1 MTVLTPFG
9 EETVTFYV
17 TFSDPK
23 APTHTVRVEHTGDER
38 KPRVFK
44 VEVTTNGREDEREL
58 RSRAMGMALPLYNAW
73 IEAHYGNKAIVP
85 TLDPVTEELLEYF
98 SLEEVQPL
106 IDAWL
111 QDVAS
116 VAGKAVRLELS
127 GHGTASTDCRGSVT
141 FNPQPILEGRFSTG
155 RGTLTHESLH
165 IRLDVNGTK
174 RDRKLRP
181 QDLPY
186 GIQMLERANKE
197 GGEVLGHIL
206 NLIMDRRA
214 DYLGCRDFPGI
225 AHDNYYRRGDLMPG
239 ERFDPV
245 QDQWVNRRP
254 GISQECHQSVYV
266 DFAYACKKHT
276 KGVHPCVRRCIKLVN
291 RATKRVNAGKRKYV
305 HLLTVS
311 KEVLNILRVNETAYD
326 RQQQLDRDKREEQ
339 FKKFM
344 KSLQQMIY
352 GPKASPTMS
361 KAFRKMMAQRAAR
374 NRKVSLAQLPATL
387 SQLARPGRG
396 GVTLVGGSADGRVI
410 DVPANPVAYAQMLA
424 SVAGQVSRLRRLLQ
438 RLSIPERHD
447 ITGLQYGDLDLN
459 ALPELVTGQP
469 DVMKIT
475 RIIQALDLAVSFG
488 IDVSGSMSGEA
499 YEIARGLA
507 VAFNQA
513 MLGFKNTID
522 GHFFAFN
529 HNVYRCGPVA
539 RANGIAGVPC
549 GGGTSEAFALEQMAI
564 PMMSSRRRRRRIV
577 LVACDAGPAR
587 PDLVEAQCARLLKQ
601 GIVPI
606 RFLIGV
612 DAAPGTY
619 PIELFFDSWAEFIR
633 EMEKTFG
640 QIFAAARC

>member
-1 MTVLTPFG
+1 MIARTPLG

-17 TFSDPK
+17 TYSDPK
-23 APTHTVRVEHTGDER
+23 SATHSVTVERTGDER
-38 KPRVFK
+38 NPRTFK
-44 VEVTTNGREDEREL
+44 VEVNTNGREDRRTL
-58 RSRAMGMALPLYNAW
+58 RSRAMGIAHPRYEAW
-73 IEAHYGNKAIVP
+73 VAAHYGNKLVVP
-85 TLDPVTEELLEYF
+85 SVSPVTEELLEYF

-111 QDVAS
+111 QDVAA

-165 IRLDVNGTK
+165 IRLDVKGTK
-174 RDRKLRP
+174 KDRKLRP
-181 QDLPY
+181 QDPPY
-186 GIQMLERANKE
+186 GIQLLERANKE

-206 NLIMDRRA
+206 NLIMDRRV
-214 DYLGCRDFPGI
+214 DYLGCKAYPGI

-239 ERFDPV
+239 EKFDPE
-245 QDQWVNRRP
+245 QDVWVNRRS

-276 KGVHPCVRRCIKLVN
+276 KGVHACVRRCIKLVN

-311 KEVLNILRVNETAYD
+311 KEVLNILRTNETAYD
-326 RQQQLDRDKREEQ
+326 RQQQLDRDRREEQ

-344 KSLQQMIY
+344 KLLNQAIY
-352 GPKASPTMS
+352 GPNASSQMY

-387 SQLARPGRG
+387 SQLAKPGRG
-396 GVTLVGGSADGRVI
+396 GGALPGGAEDGRVI
-410 DVPANPVAYAQMLA
+410 DVPANPVAYAQVLA
-424 SVAGQVSRLRRLLQ
+424 SVAGQVSKLRRLLQ
-438 RLSIPERHD
+438 RLSLPERHD
-447 ITGLQYGDLDLN
+447 LTGLQHGDLDLD
-459 ALPELVTGQP
+459 ALPELVTGQT
-469 DVMKIT
+469 DVMMIT
-475 RIIQALDLAVSFG
+475 RILARLDLAVSFG
-488 IDVSGSMSGEA
+488 IDVSTSTSGEP
-499 YEIARGLA
+499 YEIIRRLG

-513 MLGFKNTID
+513 MLSFKTTID

-529 HNVYRCGPVA
+529 HNVYRCGPVS

-549 GGGTSEAFALEQMAI
+549 GGGTMEAFALQQMAV
-564 PMMSSRRRRRRIV
+564 PLMQSRRRRRIV
-577 LVACDAGPAR
+577 LVACDAGPAH
-587 PDLVEAQCARLLKQ
+587 PDRVEAQCQILLKQ

-606 RFLIGV
+606 RFLVGV

-619 PIELFFDSWAEFIR
+619 PVELFFDSWDEFNR
-633 EMEKTFG
+633 EVETTFG
-640 QIFAAARC
+640 KIFAAARC